1 MKVAIKTQI
10 QPYPGSTP
18 AEDYH
23 QKFHFTDEYV
33 LMEEFKKE
41 VDSYGLV
48 HPSRLFTPGNSISQE
63 ILFY

>member
-1 MKVAIKTQI
+1 VAATLKVAIKTQI
-10 QPYPGSTP
+10 LPYPGFTP

-23 QKFHFTDEYV
+23 EKFHFRDEYV

-48 HPSRLFTPGNSISQE
+48 HPSRLFTPGNSIS
-63 ILFY
+63 